1 MALSLQ
7 PTSPIP
13 LPAERPTLDIPE
25 AGVFLGLSRVQA
37 YRAAKEGH
45 LPTVQVGDRRF
56 KVPTAALRAMLG
68 LPIGGD
74 DK

>member
-25 AGVFLGLSRVQA
+25 AGVFLGLSRLQS
-37 YRAAKEGH
+37 YRAAKDGH
-45 LPTVQVGDRRF
+45 LPTVRVSERRF
-56 KVPTAALRAMLG
+56 KVPTAALRTMLG
-68 LPIGGD
+68 LPNGGD
-74 DK
+74 DE